1 MKPRT
6 CVHAIVGAAVGLAM
20 AMGVATAADFNLSY
34 ATPYSSTHPYAK
46 ADTEWIER
54 IKEQTGGRVEITPY
68 WGGSLI
74 TSREGVD
81 ELAAGVADIAN
92 ITPIYARSGYEMV
105 RNVPTF
111 FYGYGDPEQTLEVY
125 MKLWN
130 EYPQFVNDLAG
141 VHVLGFNVGT
151 PMHLLLR
158 EAPLTTLDDLKG
170 LRIRSA
176 VDYVGALAAFGA
188 EGVTMPMVET
198 YPALERGVVDGVIA
212 PYEALKSLSFAEVIK
227 YYSELPHAR
236 GAYPSRA
243 MNQAV
248 WDSLPADIQK
258 VFDDNTLW
266 LSEATL
272 RYAIAAEEEGRA
284 YGEEQGVQFNAVS
297 PEVQAEY
304 AAAFVENAK
313 KVAADLDAKG
323 LPGTEVLNA
332 IRAAHEAQ

>member
-1 MKPRT
+1 MKT
-6 CVHAIVGAAVGLAM
+6 GTYLGAMAGAVLGLALS
-20 AMGVATAADFNLSY
+20 AGTAASADFNLSY
-34 ATPYSSTHPYAK
+34 ATPYTSSHPYAK
-46 ADTEWIER
+46 ADIEWMER

-105 RNVPTF
+105 RNAPTF
-111 FYGYGDPEQTLEVY
+111 FYGYGDPEQTLDVY
-125 MKLWN
+125 MKLWE
-130 EYPQFVNDLAG
+130 EYPQFEADMAG

-151 PMHLLLR
+151 PMHLMLR
-158 EAPLTTLDDLKG
+158 EAPLDSLDDLQG

-176 VDYVGALAAFGA
+176 VDYVGPLAAFGA
-188 EGVTMPMVET
+188 EGVTMPMTET

-227 YYSELPHAR
+227 FYSELPHAR

-243 MNQAV
+243 MNQGV

-258 VFDDNTLW
+258 VFDDNILW

-272 RYAIAAEEEGRA
+272 RYAIEAEAEGRA
-284 YGEEQGVQFNAVS
+284 YGEELGVAFNAVS
-297 PEVQAEY
+297 DEVQTEY

-313 KVAADLDAKG
+313 KIAADLDALN
-323 LPGTEVLNA
+323 LPGSEVLDS
-332 IRAAHEAQ
+332 IRAAAGE

>member
-1 MKPRT
+1 MRNGLRT
-6 CVHAIVGAAVGLAM
+6 LAAIGTSIGLALGAGS
-20 AMGVATAADFNLSY
+20 AMAADFELTY

-46 ADTEWIER
+46 ADQEWIDR
-54 IKEQTGGRVEITPY
+54 IREQTGGRVEITPY

-81 ELAAGVADIAN
+81 ELAAGVADLSN

-105 RNVPTF
+105 RNTPTF
-111 FYGYGDPEQTLEVY
+111 FYGYGDPEQTLDVY
-125 MKLWN
+125 MDLW
-130 EYPQFVNDLAG
+130 EQYPQFEADMAG

-151 PMHLLLR
+151 PMHLMLR
-158 EAPLTTLDDLKG
+158 EAPLDSLDDLQG

-176 VDYVGALAAFGA
+176 VDYVGPLAAFGA
-188 EGVTMPMVET
+188 EGVTMPMTET

-248 WDSLPADIQK
+248 WDSLPADIQQ
-258 VFDDNTLW
+258 VFEDNIRW

-272 RYAIAAEEEGRA
+272 RYAIEAEEEGRA
-284 YGEEQGVQFNAVS
+284 YGEEQGVAFNAVS
-297 PEVQAEY
+297 DEVQAEY
-304 AAAFVENAK
+304 AAAFVDNAK
-313 KVAADLDAKG
+313 KVAGDLDALG
-323 LPGTEVLNA
+323 LPGTEVLA
-332 IRAAHEAQ
+332 GVRAAHGD